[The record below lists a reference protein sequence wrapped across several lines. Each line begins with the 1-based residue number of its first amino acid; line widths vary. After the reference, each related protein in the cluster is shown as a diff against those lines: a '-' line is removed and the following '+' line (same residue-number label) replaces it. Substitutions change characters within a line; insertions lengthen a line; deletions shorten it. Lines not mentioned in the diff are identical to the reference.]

1 MQVLCKVSPT
11 VADIHCP
18 VCHQSFHL
26 YFERTS
32 TAERAQSRLRVLDAL
47 QAQHTST
54 HSPTD
59 SPAAHPRTG
68 FNVPAW
74 SGPAAFSGAALLG
87 GVQSWAL

>member
-11 VADIHCP
+11 AADIHCP
-18 VCHQSFHL
+18 VCDQAFHL

-32 TAERAQSRLRVLDAL
+32 PAERAESLLQVLDAL
-47 QAQHTST
+47 KAQHTST
-54 HSPTD
+54 ATPD
-59 SPAAHPRTG
+59 AHPRTG

-87 GVQSWAL
+87 GAQTWSL

>member
-1 MQVLCKVSPT
+1 MQVLCKTSPT
-11 VADIHCP
+11 SADIHCP
-18 VCHQSFHL
+18 VCQQSFHL

-32 TAERAQSRLRVLDAL
+32 QAERAQSRLRVLDAL
-47 QAQHTST
+47 EAQHTST
-54 HSPTD
+54 PGPD
-59 SPAAHPRTG
+59 AHPRTG